1 MTTAL
6 RNQVRWCTFGLEP
19 NPFDRFNPFRP
30 FVQWYN
36 TRRMNRYIIPLLE
49 SRYANPGGHIEEQND
64 HWSCT

>member
-49 SRYANPGGHIEEQND
+49 SRYANHGVHIEEQND
-64 HWSCT
+64 H